1 MQSWVRILVL
11 VGLGASACTE
21 KPGEPAPS
29 DAPAPAA
36 PSPSAAAPTE
46 PAEPVAIAEAELK
59 QLLAAWLAAQN
70 SGQFEAYQALYATKF
85 YGVKRAGQRE
95 VRFDRAGWLNDRQK
109 MFQKPISVEA
119 REPGFRASTASAEI
133 EFKQQWSS
141 GKFADS
147 GPKRLLVV
155 REGGG
160 LKIAQEEMLRSDLVA
175 NKSEQR
181 AGEFYF
187 TLVLDSGFYLS
198 LPHAKVPEQLG
209 PIAAESGEK
218 NTDVFTVSR
227 TVPDAALD
235 ASVSSLKNKRLR
247 LEGGCVAR
255 VSEFR
260 ALTRVVPH
268 FGERDRWTGAVEG
281 QEKKGRPMPPA
292 QIARAAYA
300 LGKPQLFAKL
310 DGCTEG
316 RFAWVDGARQPLA
329 AEPVED
335 PDLAERAQAAF
346 GKLPNVLARQKE
358 FLKQAEH
365 PEGKWWEEGTE
376 VAIFKHPK
384 SGQVLVSVLAN
395 LRDGCGGFSA
405 SEWGI
410 FELKG
415 KALKRVP
422 LTQNPPDRVQDALD
436 VDGDGRLE
444 FLGETDF
451 GTDSVLFWPDADEL
465 GTSLEHAYLDCPC

>member
-1 MQSWVRILVL
+1 MKSRVGILVL
-11 VGLGASACTE
+11 VACSAFACTD
-21 KPGEPAPS
+21 KPVEQAPS
-29 DAPAPAA
+29 AAPAEQAPA
-36 PSPSAAAPTE
+36 PSAAAVAE
-46 PAEPVAIAEAELK
+46 PAEPVAIPEAELK
-59 QLLAAWLAAQN
+59 ELLSAWLAAQN
-70 SGQFEAYQALYATKF
+70 SGQFAAYEALYASKF

-95 VRFDRAGWLNDRQK
+95 VRFDRSGWLSDRQK

-119 REPGFRASTASAEI
+119 RAPSFRASSASAEI
-133 EFKQQWSS
+133 EFEQQWSS

-155 REGGG
+155 REGGK
-160 LKIAQEEMLRSDLVA
+160 LKIAQEEMLRSELVA
-175 NKSEQR
+175 TKSEQR
-181 AGEFYF
+181 AADFYF
-187 TLVLDSGFYLS
+187 TLALDSGFYVS
-198 LPHAKVPEQLG
+198 LPRAKVPDQLG

-218 NTDVFTVSR
+218 NTDVFSASR
-227 TVPDAALD
+227 VVPDAVLP
-235 ASVSSLKNKRLR
+235 ASLSDLKRKKLR
-247 LEGGCVAR
+247 LEGGCVATI
-255 VSEFR
+255 SEFR

-268 FGERDRWTGAVEG
+268 FGERERWNGVVEG
-281 QEKKGRPMPPA
+281 QEKKGTPMPAA

-310 DGCTEG
+310 DGCSEG
-316 RFAWVDGARQPLA
+316 RFAWIDGTRQPVA

-335 PDLAERAQAAF
+335 PELAERALAAF

-384 SGQVLVSVLAN
+384 SGQVLVSVLAI
-395 LRDGCGGFSA
+395 LRDGCSGFSA
-405 SEWGI
+405 SEWAI
-410 FELKG
+410 FEHKG
-415 KALKRVP
+415 KALKRIP

-444 FLGETDF
+444 FLGETDY
-451 GTDSVLFWPDADEL
+451 GTDSVLYWPDANEL

>member
-1 MQSWVRILVL
+1 MHSRVGILLFVA
-11 VGLGASACTE
+11 LGVIACTD
-21 KPGEPAPS
+21 KPVEQAPS
-29 DAPAPAA
+29 EAPAPAA
-36 PSPSAAAPTE
+36 PAPSAAANVE
-46 PAEPVAIAEAELK
+46 AAEPVVIAEAELR
-59 QLLAAWLAAQN
+59 QLLSAWLLAQN
-70 SGQFEAYQALYATKF
+70 DGEYEAYASLYAAKF

-95 VRFDRAGWLNDRQK
+95 VRFDRAGWLNDRKK
-109 MFQKPISVEA
+109 MFQKPIRVEA
-119 REPGFRASTASAEI
+119 REPSFRSSSASAEI

-155 REGGG
+155 REGGA
-160 LKIAQEEMLRSDLVA
+160 LKIAQEEMLRSELVA
-175 NKSEQR
+175 SKSEQR
-181 AGEFYF
+181 AGDFYF
-187 TLVLDSGFYLS
+187 TLTLDSGFYLS

-209 PIAAESGEK
+209 PLAVESGEK
-218 NTDVFTVSR
+218 NTEVVTVSR

-235 ASVSSLKNKRLR
+235 ASVSGLKNKKLR
-247 LEGGCVAR
+247 LEGGCVASI
-255 VSEFR
+255 SEFR

-268 FGERDRWTGAVEG
+268 FGERDRWNGVLEG
-281 QEKKGRPMPPA
+281 EQKKGQPMPAA
-292 QIARAAYA
+292 QIARAVYA

-310 DGCTEG
+310 DGCSEG
-316 RFAWVDGARQPLA
+316 RFGWIDGGTQPVA
-329 AEPVED
+329 AELVED
-335 PDLAERAQAAF
+335 PELAERAQVAF

-365 PEGKWWEEGTE
+365 PEGNWWEEGTE

-384 SGQVLVSVLAN
+384 SGQVLVSVLAI

-405 SEWGI
+405 SEWAI
-410 FELKG
+410 FEQKG

-422 LTQNPPDRVQDALD
+422 LTQSPPDRVQDALD
-436 VDGDGRLE
+436 VDGNGRLE
-444 FLGETDF
+444 FLGESDY

>member
-1 MQSWVRILVL
+1 MQNRVGVLVL
-11 VGLGASACTE
+11 VALGAIACTE
-21 KPGEPAPS
+21 QPAEQAPS
-29 DAPAPAA
+29 AAPAPAA
-36 PSPSAAAPTE
+36 PAPSAAAA
-46 PAEPVAIAEAELK
+46 PAEPVAIPDAALKEL
-59 QLLAAWLAAQN
+59 LSAWLAAQN
-70 SGQFEAYQALYATKF
+70 SGQFDAYEALYATKF

-95 VRFDRAGWLNDRQK
+95 VRFDRTGWLNDRQK

-119 REPGFRASTASAEI
+119 HEPSFRSSSASAEI

-155 REGGG
+155 REGGK
-160 LKIAQEEMLRSDLVA
+160 LKIAQEEMMRSDLVA
-175 NKSEQR
+175 TKSEQR
-181 AGEFYF
+181 AGDFYF
-187 TLVLDSGFYLS
+187 TLALDSGFYLS

-209 PIAAESGEK
+209 PLVAEGGEK

-227 TVPDAALD
+227 VVPDASLD
-235 ASVSSLKNKRLR
+235 ASVSGLKNKKLR

-268 FGERDRWTGAVEG
+268 FGERDRWNGVIEG
-281 QEKKGRPMPPA
+281 QEKKGQPMPAA
-292 QIARAAYA
+292 QVARAAYA

-316 RFAWVDGARQPLA
+316 RFASVEGGRQPVA

-335 PDLAERAQAAF
+335 PELAERAQAAF

-384 SGQVLVSVLAN
+384 SGQVLVSVLAI
-395 LRDGCGGFSA
+395 LRDGCSGFSA
-405 SEWGI
+405 SEWAI
-410 FELKG
+410 FEQKG
-415 KALKRVP
+415 KTLKRVP

-444 FLGETDF
+444 FLGETDY
-451 GTDSVLFWPDADEL
+451 GTDSVLFWPDTNEL